1 MNYLRNVRNKKNVSN
16 LLIFDIIYDDIVF
29 AETSWFKMLSD
40 QFTGIVTD
48 EGYIPSH
55 KTTGYTM
62 IHIHNDQIKTVYLH
76 IQP

>member
-40 QFTGIVTD
+40 
-48 EGYIPSH
+48 
-55 KTTGYTM
+55 
-62 IHIHNDQIKTVYLH
+62 
-76 IQP
+76 